1 MKKIIVATD
10 FSPVA
15 LNAAMYA
22 AHMALVI
29 HADLVLLHVYSIP
42 IVYSEV
48 PAAVNPEELRLA
60 AEKNMS
66 ALEAQLKQE
75 TKDKLNI
82 ETAIRMGSFY
92 HELKIVCD
100 YIQPYNVVMGS
111 QGTTAKERLLFGSHA
126 VHAMKHLTWP
136 LITVPP
142 KATFSAIKKIALA
155 CDLNKVAENTPIDE
169 IKLLVHDFNAEFHRL
184 NTGKESV
191 FDPEVVFQS
200 GMLQEMLEDLKPI
213 YDFISS
219 ENTDEGIL
227 QFAQENN
234 IDLLLVLPK
243 RHSFLEAMIHKSH
256 TKHFVLHSHV
266 PVMALH
272 QTH

>member
-1 MKKIIVATD
+1 MKKIILATD
-10 FSPVA
+10 FSPA
-15 LNAAMYA
+15 AYNAAIYA
-22 AHMALVI
+22 AHMAMAI
-29 HADLVLLHVYSIP
+29 KTDLVLLHVYAIP

-48 PAAVNPEELRLA
+48 PAAVNPEEVRLA

-66 ALEAQLKQE
+66 ALVAQLKQE
-75 TKDKLNI
+75 TNGKLNI
-82 ETAIRMGSFY
+82 ETTIRMGSYY
-92 HELKIVCD
+92 HELKVVCD
-100 YIQPYNVVMGS
+100 YIQPYTVVMGS
-111 QGTTAKERLLFGSHA
+111 QGTTARERLLFGSHA

-155 CDLNKVAENTPIDE
+155 CDLNKAVENTPIDE
-169 IKLLVHDFNAEFHRL
+169 IKMLVQDFNAEFHIL
-184 NTGKESV
+184 NTGKEQV
-191 FDPEVVFQS
+191 FDPEIVFQS
-200 GMLQEMLEDLKPI
+200 GMLQEMLEDLKPV
-213 YDFISS
+213 YDFISD

-227 QFAQENN
+227 TFAQENN